1 MHAPCENTVMFLR
14 DLQLKFGG
22 ECVGEVSRPLT
33 GVGTVER
40 ASDADI
46 TFLANPKYRAALAMT
61 RAGAVIVSD
70 KERNATT
77 KPRLVVANPYAY
89 FAKVAQLFS
98 PPMAFAPGVHPSAV
112 IAATARVAASASIA
126 EFVSIGEGVTI
137 GENVRIGAGSVIS
150 DNVSIAK
157 DTLLTARVTV
167 YANCKI
173 GARNLIHAGVVIGAD
188 GFGFAPD
195 FIDGIGQWQ
204 KIPQTGRVIIGDD
217 VEIGAN
223 TTIDRGAMDD
233 TIIGNDVKLDN
244 QIQVGHNCVIG
255 DHTVI
260 SGCVGIAGSTKIGKR
275 VMIGGKAGIIGHL
288 TIGDDVIVSA
298 MTLVTKSILKP
309 GVYTSGTPMMPH
321 REWLKNAAHLRRLDL
336 MAEKIKLSSTNTEQN
351 KTEQNRENK

>member
-1 MHAPCENTVMFLR
+1 MARAPCENINMLLR
-14 DLQLKFGG
+14 DLQIKFGG
-22 ECVGEVSRPLT
+22 ECLGEVARPLT
-33 GVGTVER
+33 GVGTIER
-40 ASDADI
+40 AMESEI
-46 TFLANPKYRAALAMT
+46 TFLANSRYRAALAAT
-61 RAGAVIVSD
+61 KAGAVILSE
-70 KERNATT
+70 KERDATA
-77 KPRLVVANPYAY
+77 KPRLIVSNPYAY

-98 PPMAFAPGVHPSAV
+98 PPISFASGVHASAV
-112 IAATARVAASASIA
+112 VSATAHVAASASIA
-126 EFVSIGEGVTI
+126 EFVSIGDHVVI
-137 GENVRIGAGSVIS
+137 GENVRIGVGSVIGN
-150 DNVSIAK
+150 NVSIANN
-157 DTLLTARVTV
+157 TQLVARVTV
-167 YANCKI
+167 YGHCQI

-195 FIDGIGQWQ
+195 FDGGEGQWQ

-233 TIIGNDVKLDN
+233 TVIGNDVKLDN

-298 MTLVTKSILKP
+298 MTLVTKSILKA
-309 GVYTSGTPMMPH
+309 GTYTSGTPLMPH

-336 MAEKIKLSSTNTEQN
+336 MADKIKLSAN
-351 KTEQNRENK
+351 KIEEGE